1 MCRMAFHSNRP
12 RWLDFGSYWLQR
24 DGPVP
29 YQSVFFFEEK
39 PSFFDKPAPN
49 SNLLCHSFSVWVHYL
64 KNHSDRAHRVVNSSP
79 CCMFHTSLSTI
90 QSKKFWNDF
99 HLLGIGYLLCRE
111 MGMTSSCLL
120 LLLFFLGL
128 DTIITVIIWQIIVHR
143 YRNKNHTFGEKISS
157 HNYIA
162 TSSRSP
168 NFQPLI
174 SLDVGLVWYHHHWP
188 QWCHYGHTTTQ
199 IQHKSCSTIGWIV
212 R

>member
-1 MCRMAFHSNRP
+1 M
-12 RWLDFGSYWLQR
+12 
-24 DGPVP
+24 P

-143 YRNKNHTFGEKISS
+143 YRNKNHTFCEKISS

-168 NFQPLI
+168 NFSASYFTRCGSGVISSSLTPMVPLWAYNDTN
-174 SLDVGLVWYHHHWP
+174 SAQKLLHHRLDCKVE
-188 QWCHYGHTTTQ
+188 
-199 IQHKSCSTIGWIV
+199 
-212 R
+212 